1 MDYARGMMG
10 EFKGEIMSNNS
21 CTYCV
26 KFLNCHERIGRWNDK
41 QGIYEPCDELEV
53 DDNLEGRIAKCTD
66 CGERQPSKPSLPFFW
81 YRPDKM
87 HDSYYCGC
95 RGWD

>member
-1 MDYARGMMG
+1 MDYVSGMMM
-10 EFKGEIMSNNS
+10 KGNFMIENTCDN
-21 CTYCV
+21 CV
-26 KFLNCHERIGRWNDK
+26 KWFDCYLHNSKYDQNLGKYGNCEGF
-41 QGIYEPCDELEV
+41 EADEV
-53 DDNLEGRIAKCTD
+53 LEGRIAKCTD
-66 CGERQPSKPSLPFFW
+66 CGEKQSSKPSLPFFW